1 MKMNIDMKD
10 IPAISRQYECTK
22 PLRIYWSGVNWKRKG
37 GNVALDCCKELISR
51 GYKIEFHITGMRQ
64 LSQEIYELSWVHNH
78 GFLDKN
84 NPDEYR
90 QLIDI
95 MSKQDLFLFPSRAE
109 CSSIALCEANAFAL
123 PCFVYDTGGTANYVE
138 NNTNG
143 VMLPLSAT
151 GKDFADMI
159 DNSIRNGRLAEMSV
173 AARKKYEIDLNWKRW
188 SDKIKHILENI

>member
-1 MKMNIDMKD
+1 MKD

-95 MSKQDLFLFPSRAE
+95 MSKQDLFLFRAE
-109 CSSIALCEANAFAL
+109 LNAQALHYARLMHSLYPVSSMTPAEQPITSKTIRTVSCCLC
-123 PCFVYDTGGTANYVE
+123 
-138 NNTNG
+138 
-143 VMLPLSAT
+143 
-151 GKDFADMI
+151 
-159 DNSIRNGRLAEMSV
+159 RRLE
-173 AARKKYEIDLNWKRW
+173 
-188 SDKIKHILENI
+188 KILLT